1 MLLRSE
7 NSREK
12 LATGIDMCDSH
23 TRENIMRFIHLA
35 DVHLGAVP
43 DRGCPWSKEREEEIW
58 STFRRVIAG
67 IREDPVDLLFIS
79 GDLFHRQP
87 LMRELKEVNY
97 LFSTI
102 PDTRVYLMAG
112 NHDFISRDSFYNTF
126 EWNSNVIF
134 FRSRELTCVKD
145 PRLDVYVYGLSYY
158 DREIKDGLYDQ
169 AVPVQKEGIHIL
181 LAHGGDEKHIPLSA
195 AALAASG
202 FDYVALGHIHKP
214 QILIRD
220 QAAFSGAL
228 EPIDR
233 NDTGEHGYMEGRLI
247 NGRIRTEFVPFACRS
262 YQQLVMT
269 LHEETTQISLE
280 EAVKSQ
286 IFRRGGRNIYRIVLQ
301 GMRSPDLL
309 LIPEKLK
316 SLGNVTDVVDESW
329 PAYDLGELY
338 KRYSG
343 TLIGD
348 YIGYFLAK
356 KGMDTVEKKAL
367 YYGLQALL
375 ETGSRR

>member
-1 MLLRSE
+1 
-7 NSREK
+7 
-12 LATGIDMCDSH
+12 
-23 TRENIMRFIHLA
+23 MRFIHLA
-35 DVHLGAVP
+35 DLHLGAVP
-43 DRGCPWSKEREEEIW
+43 DRGCPWSKEREGEIW

-112 NHDFISRDSFYNTF
+112 NHDFISRDSFYRTF
-126 EWNSNVIF
+126 EWNSNVTF
-134 FRSRELTCVKD
+134 FKNRELTCVKD
-145 PRLDVYVYGLSYY
+145 PELDVYVYGLSYY
-158 DREIKDGLYDQ
+158 DREIREGLYDK
-169 AVPVQKEGIHIL
+169 AVPVQEEGIHIL

-195 AALAASG
+195 ASLAAAG

-233 NDTGEHGYMEGRLI
+233 NDTGEHGYMEGRVV

-262 YQQLVMT
+262 YQQLVMP

-286 IFRRGGRNIYRIVLQ
+286 IFRRGGRNIYRIILQ

-316 SLGNVTDVVDESW
+316 SLGNITDVVDESW
-329 PAYDLGELY
+329 PAYDLEELY

-356 KGMDTVEKKAL
+356 GRMDTVEKKAL

>member
-1 MLLRSE
+1 MY
-7 NSREK
+7 K
-12 LATGIDMCDSH
+12 
-23 TRENIMRFIHLA
+23 
-35 DVHLGAVP
+35 
-43 DRGCPWSKEREEEIW
+43 
-58 STFRRVIAG
+58 
-67 IREDPVDLLFIS
+67 
-79 GDLFHRQP
+79 RQ
-87 LMRELKEVNY
+87 
-97 LFSTI
+97 
-102 PDTRVYLMAG
+102 
-112 NHDFISRDSFYNTF
+112 
-126 EWNSNVIF
+126 
-134 FRSRELTCVKD
+134 
-145 PRLDVYVYGLSYY
+145 VYGLSYY

>member
-1 MLLRSE
+1 
-7 NSREK
+7 
-12 LATGIDMCDSH
+12 
-23 TRENIMRFIHLA
+23 MRFIHLA

-134 FRSRELTCVKD
+134 F
-145 PRLDVYVYGLSYY
+145 RLDVYVYGLSYY

>member
-1 MLLRSE
+1 MV
-7 NSREK
+7 K
-12 LATGIDMCDSH
+12 W
-23 TRENIMRFIHLA
+23 IHIA
-35 DVHLGAVP
+35 DVHLGASP
-43 DRGCPWSKEREEEIW
+43 DAGDAYSKVRPQELWDTFAEVIDICEREQ
-58 STFRRVIAG
+58 T
-67 IREDPVDLLFIS
+67 DLLLIA

-87 LMRELKEVNY
+87 LKKELKEVDY
-97 LFSTI
+97 YFSRLSRTKVVLI
-102 PDTRVYLMAG
+102 AG
-112 NHDFISRDSFYNTF
+112 NHDFLKQDSYYRSFQ
-126 EWNSNVIF
+126 WSSNVYPLFDKEPECVIF
-134 FRSRELTCVKD
+134 EDLDVAVTGFSYESREILT
-145 PRLDVYVYGLSYY
+145 PF
-158 DREIKDGLYDQ
+158 DGGIR
-169 AVPVQKEGIHIL
+169 AEGDAKYEIL
-181 LAHGGDEKHIPLSA
+181 LVHGGDEKHLPIQKSL
-195 AALAASG
+195 LEKSG
-202 FDYVALGHIHKP
+202 FDYIAMGHIHKP